1 MKDLSIGF
9 KNKKGSFAV
18 FAAMAFSAVLI
29 LLLAVLKSSGDM
41 AISSVVQSFG
51 SLWGKSILSEYDIY
65 LKERYGIL
73 AFYGNEVS
81 VAEKLDMYMDYSF
94 QDKKYLNY
102 KKAQCNLEGY
112 DLAETDNLKKQIED
126 IILSGCKPA
135 KKESKTQEDEPSVQ
149 RYIRSPWILKSL
161 PSYGKTE
168 KTYVSGLITKI
179 KAGVGAKELL
189 GNLAV
194 DKYIFTFFKDY
205 MDSRD
210 LSDTYFNCEIEYI
223 ISGKPSDKD
232 AKRDTEKKIKN
243 LRNMLN
249 LYYLYTCPEKREG
262 AMALASAITPGP
274 AAALTQAVIMET
286 WAYAEAENDM
296 KILYDKKTVPLL
308 KNDSNWA
315 LSLENVFN
323 TDAESI
329 ETLDKDMNEN
339 GGQTRYVSPQVIRG
353 ENYTEYLGVILCGV
367 PEETKLLRIMD
378 LIQINMK
385 YLYCGYFSMSDYYA
399 GLKYSINVNGR
410 EYEFEEDYN

>member
-41 AISSVVQSFG
+41 AISSVVQGFG

-73 AFYGNEVS
+73 AFYGNEVA

-94 QDKKYLNY
+94 KDKEYLNY
-102 KKAQCNLEGY
+102 KKAQCTLEGY

-135 KKESKTQEDEPSVQ
+135 EKESKTQEDEPSAQ

-161 PSYGKTE
+161 PSCGKTE
-168 KTYVSGLITKI
+168 KTYISGLITKI

-262 AMALASAITPGP
+262 AMALASVITPGP
-274 AAALTQAVIMET
+274 PAALTQAVIMET

-353 ENYTEYLGVILCGV
+353 ENYAEYLGVILCGV

-385 YLYCGYFSMSDYYA
+385 YLYCGYFSMSDYYS
-399 GLKYSINVNGR
+399 GLKYSLIVNGR
-410 EYEFEEDYN
+410 EYEFEEDYS